1 MCSMHNLES
10 FVGTRTNI
18 IAHAVLS
25 SETPLSLEH
34 KAVDAVS
41 VISTVLPFAFHVYV
55 IG

>member
-1 MCSMHNLES
+1 VFHAELKSC
-10 FVGTRTNI
+10 VGIRTNT
-18 IAHAVLS
+18 IAIAVPS

-41 VISTVLPFAFHVYV
+41 LISTVLPFAFHVYV